1 MSVMHDETGSLI
13 IDAEIDRLL
22 IRMEQAERLML
33 RALHEGDHIRA
44 ARYRRMCA
52 SACAACMDLMQ
63 E

>member
-1 MSVMHDETGSLI
+1 MSMMHDETGSLI

-22 IRMEQAERLML
+22 VRMEQAERLML
-33 RALHEGDHIRA
+33 RALRAGDPIRA
-44 ARYRRMCA
+44 ARYRHMCA